1 MSRRLRILFLVLIA
15 IAATTA
21 TLGIVFLSQNAAP
34 APSTA
39 TRGVGGPF
47 ALTDQNGKQVTQADF
62 SGRYMMIFFG
72 FTNCPDVCPLTL
84 QRIADALAE
93 APDVAKRIVPILISV
108 DPERDTP
115 EKLKDYVAFFGPSF
129 QGLTGTPEQIAAL
142 VKSYGVYAKKVPLPD
157 SALEYTVDHSSFI
170 YLYGPDASFVTVFDP
185 SLEPEALAAK
195 LKETI
200 K

>member
-1 MSRRLRILFLVLIA
+1 MSKRLRLLFLALIA

-21 TLGIVFLSQNAAP
+21 TLGIVLLTQTQTAP
-34 APSTA
+34 ARQAAA
-39 TRGVGGPF
+39 TTGGPF
-47 ALTDQNGKQVTQADF
+47 ALVDQNGKQVTQADY
-62 SGRYMMIFFG
+62 SGRYMLIFFG

-84 QRIADALAE
+84 QRISDALAE
-93 APDVAKRIVPILISV
+93 APEVASRIVPILISV

-129 QGLTGTPEQIAAL
+129 QGLTGTPEQIGAL
-142 VKSYGVYAKKVPLPD
+142 LKSYGVYAKKVPLPD

-170 YLYGPDASFVTVFDP
+170 FLYGPDANFITVFDP

-195 LKETI
+195 LKETV